1 MSPEPDGDEQSD
13 ADEQAYLA
21 EHRKALA
28 ESVEF
33 WSSEKKQERELW
45 VVKTFLRHLDVQYTD
60 SELVPESSEPPDV
73 NFRGARFELKEIL
86 DPNRRRH
93 EEYREKLEKA
103 QSTRRLRDL
112 MEQYT
117 PQDLTYGEVGNHA
130 VQVLEGLS
138 KHYAPKVIH
147 QLDLLLYVNL
157 LRRIVDTSSPL
168 PDRSRFS
175 RYGWRSVS
183 VVRSSFACVLDV
195 RSDAP
200 DFLQRYLGR
209 PTSRG
214 IE

>member
-1 MSPEPDGDEQSD
+1 MSHEPDDDEQLG

-28 ESVEF
+28 ESVDF
-33 WSSEKKQERELW
+33 WSSERKQERELW
-45 VVKTFLRHLDVQYTD
+45 VVKTFLRHLDVQCRD
-60 SELVPESSEPPDV
+60 SELVPVSSEPPDIK
-73 NFRGARFELKEIL
+73 FRCARFELKEIL

-93 EEYREKLEKA
+93 EEYRAKLEKA
-103 QSTRRLRDL
+103 KSAKRLRDL

-117 PQDLTYGEVGNHA
+117 PQDLTYGEIGDHA

-138 KHYAPKVIH
+138 KHYAPKVTQ

-157 LRRIVDTSSPL
+157 LRRIVDMQSPI
-168 PDRSRFS
+168 PKPSHFS
-175 RYGWRSVS
+175 GYGWRSVS
-183 VVRSSFACVLDV
+183 VVRSSFACVFDA

-200 DFLQRYLGR
+200 DFLRRYIGK

-214 IE
+214 FE